1 MKILTNKKY
10 NKLTENLDL
19 YKKIVYAKD
28 ITIEK
33 NNKKIDRA
41 NKMINT
47 TNQLNEKLKES
58 IAIIEKAYIKK
69 FNEWLNVKKE
79 LTNVKKAKGGYNKQI
94 NRLQDKVNQLQKE
107 LKETNQKLKE
117 SMTDKYLVKKI
128 PSGKRPKTIFTKI
141 NNSSVQ
147 SNIVKNMH
155 KEV

>member
-33 NNKKIDRA
+33 SNKKIDRA

>member
-10 NKLTENLDL
+10 NELTENLDL

-33 NNKKIDRA
+33 NNKKI
-41 NKMINT
+41 
-47 TNQLNEKLKES
+47 LKLSGKNDEL
-58 IAIIEKAYIKK
+58 IDKII
-69 FNEWLNVKKE
+69 E
-79 LTNVKKAKGGYNKQI
+79 LTNDKNFYKRKCESINKELINTKKAKGGYNKQI
-94 NRLQDKVNQLQKE
+94 NQLHKVIDNLKIE
-107 LKETNQKLKE
+107 LEETNQKLEE

-147 SNIVKNMH
+147 SNIVKNMY
-155 KEV
+155 KEG